1 MPGTWTAGDA
11 WNHDEVCCIHHSF
24 TAMNSAHHIKDTAF
38 SYCTRGQL
46 PSLTVRPQSHEKGPL
61 AVAEARV
68 ENGGESHGHGLLYF
82 VLFCCVSIEIVC
94 LLRSAE
100 QALAV
105 LCRVRVT
112 RGKRVH
118 VCLMSPICSRG
129 AVIVQLQLYFFKKPF
144 KRTGEE

>member
-1 MPGTWTAGDA
+1 
-11 WNHDEVCCIHHSF
+11 
-24 TAMNSAHHIKDTAF
+24 MNSAHHIKDTAF

-46 PSLTVRPQSHEKGPL
+46 PSLTVRPQSQEKGPL
-61 AVAEARV
+61 AVAEARM

-129 AVIVQLQLYFFKKPF
+129 AVIVQLQLYFFCAVAWMQKPF